1 MVEIVLLFLGLIQ
14 RGWWTENYDITYVLV
29 LYTCKY
35 IYIEGVASSIKH
47 NFQSFKATEL
57 VQLSAESIFQ
67 AGFNQL

>member
-1 MVEIVLLFLGLIQ
+1 MYVEG
-14 RGWWTENYDITYVLV
+14 E
-29 LYTCKY
+29 Y
-35 IYIEGVASSIKH
+35 IPQSPASPIKH